1 MHTFQAAGW
10 KVSSVALPASAS
22 CVAACTALS
31 TIGDITD
38 KRVREIAVEK
48 TLSAYGRID
57 VLINN
62 AGVGL
67 YAPATGVTRELFF
80 RLIDVNVYAPLAL
93 AQLVLPLMRAQQSGS
108 IVTIGSVAGSVAL
121 PWTAGYSASKAA
133 LHAIHDSLR
142 REVRNT
148 PVHLMKVAPGIVD
161 TDFRAHVLVGEA
173 PPAVQKIRR
182 VVSAEEVAR
191 AILRG
196 IRNRRKTVYVPR
208 VGALFALM
216 GNVAP
221 GLMDRYLAHLT
232 NPLSASHALAAQR
245 SEKVS

>member
-67 YAPATGVTRELFF
+67 YASATGVTRELFL

-121 PWTAGYSASKAA
+121 PWTAGYYSASKAA

-142 REVRNT
+142 REVRNN

-161 TDFRAHVLVGEA
+161 TDFRAHVLAGEA
-173 PPAVQKIRR
+173 PPVVQKDTPRSFRR
-182 VVSAEEVAR
+182 GGCSSHSPRQSATAAKLSTSPESAR
-191 AILRG
+191 SFTHGKCCARPDG
-196 IRNRRKTVYVPR
+196 
-208 VGALFALM
+208 
-216 GNVAP
+216 
-221 GLMDRYLAHLT
+221 
-232 NPLSASHALAAQR
+232 PLSRAFNQSAFRFPPSCCAA
-245 SEKVS
+245 